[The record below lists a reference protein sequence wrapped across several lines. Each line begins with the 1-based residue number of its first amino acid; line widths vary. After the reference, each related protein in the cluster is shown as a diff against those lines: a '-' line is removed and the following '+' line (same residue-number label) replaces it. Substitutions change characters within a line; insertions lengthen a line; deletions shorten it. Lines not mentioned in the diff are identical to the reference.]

1 MAYDESKETP
11 RDVIRGMRLFVERE
25 RLLDISCGNPDAGD
39 ILEAMYGLILS
50 YARRLENAL
59 DREDAKKVVDKPS

>member
-11 RDVIRGMRLFVERE
+11 RDIIQGMRRFVERE
-25 RLLDISCGNPDAGD
+25 KLLDLACNSDCGD

-59 DREDAKKVVDKPS
+59 DREDAKEANK